1 MNHFFYFT
9 GYSDDVVLAGSSK
22 RTLDEYY
29 KTFYMLNNGVQ
40 VRAEHGPKD
49 DPDHPG
55 WKITCDHPTATR
67 IPAVGEDVKHSDER
81 IPDWLDAPGYCD
93 VLIVESDEPLEIL
106 MSGARLMQPLTP
118 LRLVAAKIAK
128 TLNEDR
134 DEDEGIPI
142 DDIESALKKYFPPLI
157 MNCQKC
163 WMAPVFEKG
172 GE

>member
-1 MNHFFYFT
+1 
-9 GYSDDVVLAGSSK
+9 
-22 RTLDEYY
+22 
-29 KTFYMLNNGVQ
+29 
-40 VRAEHGPKD
+40 
-49 DPDHPG
+49 
-55 WKITCDHPTATR
+55 
-67 IPAVGEDVKHSDER
+67 
-81 IPDWLDAPGYCD
+81 
-93 VLIVESDEPLEIL
+93 